1 MLIFCWTNPRSIEF
15 FLAFL
20 SYMVC
25 MFINAVLFY
34 AIELVFGASCMDIIV
49 MGTLFLLRVFCRII

>member
-1 MLIFCWTNPRSIEF
+1 
-15 FLAFL
+15 
-20 SYMVC
+20 MVC

-34 AIELVFGASCMDIIV
+34 AIELVFGASCIDMIV